1 MRSIQLNQKGLI
13 MKKRLAIIG
22 TVLTFVCA
30 MPVFGQATNKTMAK
44 MDDKKSSLDDKAV
57 KPTFEATTAGI
68 QMKVWI
74 MITGGAAKATDM
86 SSAKATS
93 DEQKGSTYHV
103 MVELKK
109 ADGKVLTDANASMM
123 AVSPAGKNTS
133 VELKPMMDEYGSDFM
148 LDEKGEYQ
156 LTIQLNVGGVPNST
170 QFKFVAK

>member
-1 MRSIQLNQKGLI
+1 
-13 MKKRLAIIG
+13 MKRKLAVIG
-22 TVLTFVCA
+22 AVLTFACA
-30 MPVFGQATNKTMAK
+30 MPMFGQATNKTMAK
-44 MDDKKSSLDDKAV
+44 MDDQKTGMDDKAV

-74 MITGGAAKATDM
+74 MITGGATKTTDM
-86 SSAKATS
+86 STAKATS
-93 DEQKGSTYHV
+93 DEQKGGNYHV

-133 VELKPMMDEYGSDFM
+133 IELKPMMDQYGSDFM

-156 LTIQLNVGGVPNST
+156 LTIQLNVGGVPSST
-170 QFKFVAK
+170 PFKFVAK

>member
-1 MRSIQLNQKGLI
+1 MHSIQLKKKGLI
-13 MKKRLAIIG
+13 MKNRLAIIG
-22 TVLTFVCA
+22 TVLTLACA
-30 MPVFGQATNKTMAK
+30 MPMFGQAMNKPMAK
-44 MDDKKSSLDDKAV
+44 MDDQKSSMDDKAV

-74 MITGGAAKATDM
+74 MITAGAMKENDM
-86 SSAKATS
+86 SSAKSTG
-93 DEQKGSTYHV
+93 EGQKGSSYHV

-109 ADGKVLTDANASMM
+109 ADGKVLTDANVSMM

-133 VELKPMMDEYGSDFM
+133 VELKPMMDQYGSDFI

-170 QFKFVAK
+170 PFKFVAR